1 MKNEILRFQNMKFSI
16 KGRSYGPFFIQ
27 LFEEKLTGIFVDEF
41 FEKEILEE
49 LFCGKVQQIEGSLY
63 LRERLITAEEQMS
76 QLKKINI
83 EEISLISGRSR
94 LFNTFSVAENIFFP
108 HFLIK
113 TNRMDKVVREM
124 FQFFQL
130 EFSSSTKVEQLTVL
144 ERIQVEILRAVVG
157 KRKILIVSDVNKF
170 LTREN
175 ICSLNRIYKQLVQMG
190 YTVCIIESP
199 TKITM
204 EILDYFTLIQDGK
217 TVGYGAKGEYSY
229 MEAYRLLSYPQH
241 TDKYKD
247 FLKVRAPQ
255 FYKKGEGIILEWDG
269 VTSKKNTNISFLI
282 KPGEIIEIICKK
294 HFVYE
299 DLVEI
304 LKGNNKPVSG
314 KICFNGKDVSAQDLK
329 KDLKQWRIGYID
341 TSEAIL
347 FTNKTIIENICYPLS
362 LKIPFFYLGKK
373 YVKAVKDYIQEKVK
387 EMDLQV
393 EVSKLSFE
401 QTIWVWICKWLVCKP
416 QLLLFFVPNT
426 IGMDKLDS
434 VIEKLFIELVLQ
446 DVAILIVT
454 EGHEI
459 VSEIISREIIL

>member
-1 MKNEILRFQNMKFSI
+1 M
-16 KGRSYGPFFIQ
+16 
-27 LFEEKLTGIFVDEF
+27 
-41 FEKEILEE
+41 
-49 LFCGKVQQIEGSLY
+49 EGYLY
-63 LRERLITAEEQMS
+63 LREQLITAEEQIS

-94 LFNTFSVAENIFFP
+94 LFNTFSVSENIFFP

-113 TNRMDKVVREM
+113 TNKMDKVVHEM

-130 EFSSSTKVEQLTVL
+130 EFSSNIKVEQLTVL
-144 ERIQVEILRAVVG
+144 ERIQIEILRAVAG

-170 LTREN
+170 LTGEN
-175 ICSLNRIYKQLVQMG
+175 ICSLNRIYKRLVKMG

-204 EILDYFTLIQDGK
+204 ESLDYFTLIQDGK

-229 MEAYRLLSYPQH
+229 MEVDRLLSYPKY
-241 TDKYKD
+241 TDKYKN
-247 FLKVRAPQ
+247 FLKIRESQ
-255 FYKKGEGIILEWDG
+255 FHKRGKSMILEWDG
-269 VTSKKNTNISFLI
+269 VASKKNMNISFGI
-282 KPGEIIEIICKK
+282 KTGEIIEIICKK

-304 LKGNNKPVSG
+304 LKGNNNPTSG
-314 KICFNGKDVSAQDLK
+314 KICFNGKHVSAQDLK

-341 TSEAIL
+341 TSKPPL

-373 YVKAVKDYIQEKVK
+373 YVKAVKDYIQDKLG

-401 QTIWVWICKWLVCKP
+401 QIIWVSICKWLVCKP

-426 IGMDKLDS
+426 IGMDKVDS
-434 VIEKLFIELVLQ
+434 VIEKLFIELALR

-454 EGHEI
+454 EKHEI